1 MLNKMKDF
9 DAEQLL
15 LVLLVSL
22 IILGGVLYRSCYF

>member
-1 MLNKMKDF
+1 MKAF

-22 IILGGVLYRSCYF
+22 IVLGGVLYRTCNF